1 MTTKRTIGTAAVVA
15 VLGLG
20 LLGAGVV
27 KTGAAAQQQQP
38 AYKSSIQVTDDGD
51 GRKGDH
57 REGRRGRAGESAEAA
72 RLASLAKIDAGHA
85 TAAAVGHVPGT
96 ALRTALENED
106 GNVVYEVQIKTAAG
120 QIHEVKVDAGTGAVL
135 HVDAADDDGDG
146 EEDDD

>member
-27 KTGAAAQQQQP
+27 KTGAATQQP
-38 AYKSSIQVTDDGD
+38 AYTSSIQVTDDGD

-57 REGRRGRAGESAEAA
+57 REGHRGRDGESAEAA
-72 RLASLAKIDAGHA
+72 RLASLAKIDAGQA

-106 GNVVYEVQIKTAAG
+106 GNVVYDVRIKTPTG

-135 HVDAADDDGDG
+135 HVDAADADGDG

>member
-1 MTTKRTIGTAAVVA
+1 MTTKRTMATAAVVA
-15 VLGLG
+15 VVGLG

-27 KTGAAAQQQQP
+27 KTGAAAQQP

-51 GRKGDH
+51 GRKGDR

-72 RLASLAKIDAGHA
+72 RLASLAKIDVGQA
-85 TAAAVGHVPGT
+85 TAAAVGHVPGA

-106 GNVVYEVQIKTAAG
+106 GNVVYEVQIRTAAG
-120 QIHEVKVDAGTGAVL
+120 QIHDVKVDAGTGAVL

>member
-1 MTTKRTIGTAAVVA
+1 MTTKRTIGTVAAVV

-27 KTGAAAQQQQP
+27 KTGAAAQQP
-38 AYKSSIQVTDDGD
+38 KYKSSIQVTDDGD
-51 GRKGDH
+51 GRKGNH
-57 REGRRGRAGESAEAA
+57 REGRRGRDGEAAEAA
-72 RLASLAKIDAGHA
+72 RLASLAKIDAGQA
-85 TAAAVGHVPGT
+85 TAAAVAQVPGT

-106 GNVVYEVQIKTAAG
+106 GNVVYEVKIKTSAG

-135 HVDAADDDGDG
+135 HVDAADADGDR

>member
-27 KTGAAAQQQQP
+27 KTGAAAQQP
-38 AYKSSIQVTDDGD
+38 AYRSSIQVTDDGD
-51 GRKGDH
+51 GRKGEH
-57 REGRRGRAGESAEAA
+57 HVGRGQGGEVTEAA
-72 RLASLAKIDAGHA
+72 RLASLAKIDAGQA
-85 TAAAVGHVPGT
+85 TAAAIGHVPGA
-96 ALRTALENED
+96 ALRIALENED
-106 GNVVYEVQIKTAAG
+106 GNVVYDVKIKTPTG

-135 HVDAADDDGDG
+135 HVDAADADADG